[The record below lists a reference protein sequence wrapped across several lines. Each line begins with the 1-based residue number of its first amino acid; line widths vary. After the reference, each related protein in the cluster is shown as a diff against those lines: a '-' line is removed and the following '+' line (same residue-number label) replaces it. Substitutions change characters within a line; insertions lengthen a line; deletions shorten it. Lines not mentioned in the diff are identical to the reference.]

1 MASTEQHL
9 RERLERLPPD
19 RRAALTE
26 RLRRGRPEWFL
37 RQGSADPALRLFC
50 LSHAGGGAAVFRG
63 WSDLLP
69 DGVEVCAVQLPGR
82 ESRAGESPYL
92 RMEPL
97 VTDLHAAVLPL
108 LDRPFALFG
117 HSMGAL
123 VAFELARRLRRES
136 SPSPERLFLA
146 AFRAPQLPSPNIR
159 IYHLPDEVLKTV
171 LAKDGTPQNVLD
183 NAEIMGAL
191 LPTLRADLELCD
203 TYEHAAEAPLPVP
216 MSIFGGLQDVRV
228 GQADLEQWKAQ
239 ADNEFSLSMLPGS
252 HFFPR
257 GSRDLLLAEITRK
270 LDSIMTS
277 EGINRHE

>member
-9 RERLERLPPD
+9 RERLERLPPE
-19 RRAALTE
+19 RRAQLTE
-26 RLRRGRPEWFL
+26 LLRRGRPEWFA
-37 RQGSADPALRLFC
+37 RQGNSDPALRLFC

-82 ESRAGESPYL
+82 DSRAGEQPYL
-92 RMEPL
+92 RMDPL
-97 VTDLHAAVLPL
+97 VTDLHAAILPL

-123 VAFELARRLRRES
+123 VAFELARRLRREG
-136 SPSPERLFLA
+136 SPQPEHLFLA

-171 LAKDGTPQNVLD
+171 LAKDGTPQSVLD
-183 NAEIMGAL
+183 NAEIMAAL

-203 TYEHAAEAPLPVP
+203 TYEHADEAPLTVP

-228 GQADLEQWKAQ
+228 GQTDLEQWKAQ
-239 ADNEFSLSMLPGS
+239 ADHDFSLSMLPGS

-257 GSRDLLLAEITRK
+257 GARDLLLAEISKK
-270 LDSIMTS
+270 LTTS
-277 EGINRHE
+277 EGDLPA

>member
-1 MASTEQHL
+1 MASPEQHL
-9 RERLERLPPD
+9 RERLERLPPE
-19 RRAALTE
+19 RRAQLTE
-26 RLRRGRPEWFL
+26 LLRRGRPEWFL
-37 RQGSADPALRLFC
+37 RQGSADPAMRLFC
-50 LSHAGGGAAVFRG
+50 FSHAGGGAAVFRG

-82 ESRAGESPYL
+82 ESRAGEQPYL

-97 VTDLHAAVLPL
+97 VTDLHAAVLPM

-123 VAFELARRLRRES
+123 VAFELARRLRREG
-136 SPSPERLFLA
+136 SPRLEHLFLA

-159 IYHLPDEVLKTV
+159 IYHLPEEVLKTV
-171 LAKDGTPQNVLD
+171 LAKDGTPQSVLD
-183 NAEIMGAL
+183 NAEIMAAL

-203 TYEHAAEAPLPVP
+203 TYELEAEAPLAVP

-239 ADNEFSLSMLPGS
+239 ADNEFSLTMLPGS
-252 HFFPR
+252 HFFLR
-257 GSRDLLLAEITRK
+257 GSRDLLLAEIAKK
-270 LDSIMTS
+270 LDFTTS
-277 EGINRHE
+277 EGDLPA